1 MLLQPLSLSIEKN
14 KLTKQHTPHDT
25 IHTQTVIFFSKS
37 DCVLPIVQT
46 LSSQNSMSR
55 AIG

>member
-25 IHTQTVIFFSKS
+25 IHTQTYIFSKS